1 MARFQFNLR
10 HLLTP
15 RGAHPIVAQRSPHEL
30 QLDDARESPRGPGWF
45 DSSWELSRGLEVHEG
60 TPGDGRY
67 DDWLVARA
75 QVERRAA
82 ASRAARTVRK
92 PPPDD
97 FSRFG
102 IDGLELA

>member
-1 MARFQFNLR
+1 MAHFHFNLR
-10 HLLTP
+10 SLTTSP
-15 RGAHPIVAQRSPHEL
+15 AARDAAWRRSLDELPGDEVIEIVK
-30 QLDDARESPRGPGWF
+30 GPGWF

>member
-1 MARFQFNLR
+1 MARFRFNLR
-10 HLLTP
+10 HFLTP
-15 RGAHPIVAQRSPHEL
+15 PGAHPIVAQRSLREL
-30 QLDDARESPRGPGWF
+30 QRDDAAESPRGPGWF

-67 DDWLVARA
+67 DDWLAARA
-75 QVERRAA
+75 LAERRAA
-82 ASRAARTVRK
+82 AQRAARVVRK